1 MIRFPRS
8 NLGREAGSASLTG
21 HILLCFPK
29 LHPYKHLYSSDSRL
43 RQKNL
48 DFLEHFS
55 EPIVTVCLFK
65 HQSLI
70 RDALTVK
77 RTNTSTNINGNTDTG
92 TDTDIDVLK
101 SIWKPA
107 DNSICISFCCYLV
120 PGLVQ
125 ENKYSILFHLCQ
137 GFFFQLLL
145 TFRQDISIC
154 QFICRNAGINQP
166 RPLYQCTPKTDYIA
180 YWRT

>member
-1 MIRFPRS
+1 MLHSMGSRVDN
-8 NLGREAGSASLTG
+8 NL
-21 HILLCFPK
+21 
-29 LHPYKHLYSSDSRL
+29 
-43 RQKNL
+43 N
-48 DFLEHFS
+48 
-55 EPIVTVCLFK
+55 LFK

-70 RDALTVK
+70 RDALTFK
-77 RTNTSTNINGNTDTG
+77 RTDTSTNINGNTDTG